1 MEKIKRILILGS
13 GGLIGH
19 KIFLHLKKNPNFKLY
34 SLSKTTK
41 IDNEVILFN
50 IDNLKRLEKIIKK
63 IKPNYIINCVGLLIE
78 DSEKF
83 KFKSIFL
90 NALLPNHLY
99 LFSKKNKYKLI
110 QISTDCVF
118 SGKNKKKYKELDNPD
133 GISNYSR
140 TKALGEINQNDALT
154 IRTSVVGPQ
163 LKDGSELFHWF
174 MKQSG
179 EINGYK
185 KAFWSG
191 ITTLELA
198 KGIEWSI
205 YNDINGIY
213 NLTNNKKISKY
224 DLLNLFKRYTKKKIK
239 IKPNYHFETDKSFID
254 TRKEINYN
262 IPSYREMINNMINDI
277 KKNKKIYSH
286 YKLYG

>member
-1 MEKIKRILILGS
+1 MCSSDL
-13 GGLIGH
+13 
-19 KIFLHLKKNPNFKLY
+19 
-34 SLSKTTK
+34 
-41 IDNEVILFN
+41 
-50 IDNLKRLEKIIKK
+50 
-63 IKPNYIINCVGLLIE
+63 
-78 DSEKF
+78 
-83 KFKSIFL
+83 
-90 NALLPNHLY
+90 
-99 LFSKKNKYKLI
+99 
-110 QISTDCVF
+110 
-118 SGKNKKKYKELDNPD
+118 D

-213 NLTNNKKISKY
+213 NLTNNKKISNEISEKY
-224 DLLNLFKRYTKKKIK
+224 NSPYDSNVICF
-239 IKPNYHFETDKSFID
+239 SFISPLLLPKCL
-254 TRKEINYN
+254 R
-262 IPSYREMINNMINDI
+262 PQSP
-277 KKNKKIYSH
+277 H
-286 YKLYG
+286 YLNTAVTPRTLALGFLARATSRAS